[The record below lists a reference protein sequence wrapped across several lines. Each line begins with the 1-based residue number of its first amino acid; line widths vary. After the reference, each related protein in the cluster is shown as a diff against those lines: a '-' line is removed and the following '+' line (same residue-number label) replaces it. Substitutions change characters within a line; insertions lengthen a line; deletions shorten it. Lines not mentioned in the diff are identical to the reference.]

1 MIFRPLDAGRLR
13 LSNRLMAPPHASA
26 INDLF
31 GTPEQAESHL
41 GYWKPRVEAG
51 LGWVDGIT
59 GYIAN
64 LVPPGFDPTGL
75 GAVTEG
81 VFRRPVFHERAVQY
95 ADLLHA
101 NGAYAT
107 VQLLLQGGTPLGPSA
122 RKSSYLSHQ
131 MPHVIETSE
140 LQWLIDELVFSARQ
154 VDEAGIDG
162 VELHANNDDLLQW
175 FLSPRTNVRTDGYG
189 GSVVNRARILVEI
202 VDAIRAAVSPT
213 FSVGVRLVVDELI
226 EGGYTNDD
234 AIEIAL
240 LLEEHG
246 IDFLHGVI
254 GNPWGAPTYIPP
266 PPYPPGA
273 FAGLV
278 GRVKAEIDVP
288 VVYTGRV
295 TSPSVAER
303 ILADGQAD
311 VVGMARALISD
322 PELVRKAREGRTE
335 DIRPCIGCNECI
347 SRVLVERIPFSCS
360 VNPHAGRESSQ
371 PVPRPRGPSPR
382 HLLVVGGGPAGLE
395 LAGAAAEQGFAVT
408 LWERDD
414 ELGGQLRAASRA
426 PGLEDF
432 ARYVTYQQRRLEQL
446 GVEVA
451 TGFEADSASVVDAGP
466 DVVGVATGARSRR
479 PDIEGI
485 DAAHVHDIR
494 PVLLGDATVA
504 GERVVVV
511 AEDDHVAPLAVA
523 EVLALAGKQVHVI
536 YPTNGPAVSLGR
548 HTLGPAL
555 ARLSAAGV
563 TWTFM
568 ERVTAVEGDRVH
580 TRNVYS
586 NLPGRTETADS
597 VVLACGS
604 EAESEL
610 VDALRPLL
618 AEVYV
623 LGDAYAPR
631 RISFATRQASA
642 LVASLVS

>member
-59 GYIAN
+59 GYIGN
-64 LVPPGFDPTGL
+64 HVPPGFDPTGL

-371 PVPRPRGPSPR
+371 PVPRPAARARGTCWWWVEGR
-382 HLLVVGGGPAGLE
+382 
-395 LAGAAAEQGFAVT
+395 QGWSWPV
-408 LWERDD
+408 
-414 ELGGQLRAASRA
+414 
-426 PGLEDF
+426 
-432 ARYVTYQQRRLEQL
+432 
-446 GVEVA
+446 
-451 TGFEADSASVVDAGP
+451 
-466 DVVGVATGARSRR
+466 RR
-479 PDIEGI
+479 PS
-485 DAAHVHDIR
+485 
-494 PVLLGDATVA
+494 
-504 GERVVVV
+504 
-511 AEDDHVAPLAVA
+511 
-523 EVLALAGKQVHVI
+523 K
-536 YPTNGPAVSLGR
+536 
-548 HTLGPAL
+548 
-555 ARLSAAGV
+555 
-563 TWTFM
+563 
-568 ERVTAVEGDRVH
+568 
-580 TRNVYS
+580 
-586 NLPGRTETADS
+586 
-597 VVLACGS
+597 
-604 EAESEL
+604 
-610 VDALRPLL
+610 
-618 AEVYV
+618 
-623 LGDAYAPR
+623 
-631 RISFATRQASA
+631 ASP
-642 LVASLVS
+642 